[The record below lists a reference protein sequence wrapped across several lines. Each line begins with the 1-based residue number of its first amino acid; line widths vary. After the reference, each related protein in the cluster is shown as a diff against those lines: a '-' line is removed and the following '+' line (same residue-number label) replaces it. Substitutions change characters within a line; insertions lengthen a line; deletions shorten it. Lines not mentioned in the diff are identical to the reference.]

1 MAQGKILPENYSFSD
16 ICHLGKLLL
25 MGGSSQSRL
34 GTFSQHIS
42 RVLIYTILSSLCI
55 SVSLLTNISMFVDL
69 TLRMKNLNY
78 AKIFLCFIA
87 YLPHVRSTYA
97 VATTIIA
104 VMHYLLSYLQYDR
117 Y

>member
-1 MAQGKILPENYSFSD
+1 MTPYNIFNGASQDFTRNYSFSD

-34 GTFSQHIS
+34 GTFLQHFT
-42 RVLIYTILSSLCI
+42 RVLI
-55 SVSLLTNISMFVDL
+55 VSEFIDKYQHVYRSNLENEKLKIC
-69 TLRMKNLNY
+69 KNL
-78 AKIFLCFIA
+78 ALFIA

-97 VATTIIA
+97 IATTIIA